1 MDRFS
6 RLTLDTY
13 SVMGLITSI
22 LSWML
27 STPETC
33 NVTGLSSLFVAFML
47 YRNYPPLKP
56 LTPALASILNNP
68 TAVSTASTSSTTRMD
83 ISGYADG
90 SAFSIKPIS
99 AAASVRLISSLY
111 LLRKGTVHGS
121 CPPIHANARPTTAMT
136 TAVIPS
142 RAASGSCTNWATC
155 GDAHPARMKLSDTI
169 NTKIFLISISLFI
182 LFPQIVHFYLG
193 EVPEGRRGRQ
203 TKNARCQYRHRAL
216 FDTSPFTW
224 KGIALFSTIL
234 NPQLESVKS
243 PSHSL
248 NTRRAQGIWG
258 RAGWGSSSPTP
269 PDTPPQTRAPRMH
282 SPPSN
287 TKSPAG
293 AVTQIMQ
300 TAGTRASPSTV
311 WPHDAMSMRSTPSIK
326 TT

>member
-1 MDRFS
+1 MKCDGS
-6 RLTLDTY
+6 HNID
-13 SVMGLITSI
+13 II
-22 LSWML
+22 LAAL
-27 STPETC
+27 HVAYIQC
-33 NVTGLSSLFVAFML
+33 DGAVTTNCFIHVS
-47 YRNYPPLKP
+47 RNYPSLKP

-68 TAVSTASTSSTTRMD
+68 TAASTASTSSTTRMD

-90 SAFSIKPIS
+90 KAFSIKPIS

-111 LLRKGTVHGS
+111 FARKGTVHGS

-142 RAASGSCTNWATC
+142 RVASGSCTNWATC

-182 LFPQIVHFYLG
+182 LFPQIVHSYLG

-224 KGIALFSTIL
+224 KGTALFSTIL

-243 PSHSL
+243 STPPL
-248 NTRRAQGIWG
+248 NTAGRRVFGGGQGGGHHHPYHRIHL
-258 RAGWGSSSPTP
+258 RKHAHLERLP
-269 PDTPPQTRAPRMH
+269 H
-282 SPPSN
+282 H
-287 TKSPAG
+287 
-293 AVTQIMQ
+293 QIQ
-300 TAGTRASPSTV
+300 NHLQGQ
-311 WPHDAMSMRSTPSIK
+311 
-326 TT
+326 

>member
-142 RAASGSCTNWATC
+142 RVASGSCTNCATC

-182 LFPQIVHFYLG
+182 LFPQIRCSSAFG
-193 EVPEGRRGRQ
+193 GKRRSRRGPGGGKQKTPSVNIDIGR
-203 TKNARCQYRHRAL
+203 YSILHP
-216 FDTSPFTW
+216 SP
-224 KGIALFSTIL
+224 
-234 NPQLESVKS
+234 
-243 PSHSL
+243 
-248 NTRRAQGIWG
+248 G
-258 RAGWGSSSPTP
+258 RAPLYFLQS
-269 PDTPPQTRAPRMH
+269 
-282 SPPSN
+282 
-287 TKSPAG
+287 
-293 AVTQIMQ
+293 
-300 TAGTRASPSTV
+300 
-311 WPHDAMSMRSTPSIK
+311 
-326 TT
+326 